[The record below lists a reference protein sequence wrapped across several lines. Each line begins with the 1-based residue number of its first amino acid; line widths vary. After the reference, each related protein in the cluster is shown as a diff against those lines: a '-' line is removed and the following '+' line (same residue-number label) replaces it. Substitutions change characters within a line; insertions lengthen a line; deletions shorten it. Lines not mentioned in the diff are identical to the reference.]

1 MEILRI
7 KVYLTGNIVTEGGA
21 DTAVMLPFTG
31 ECDSPLFKGKILPGG
46 VDTQRIQPGGRGT
59 LSARYTLE
67 GMDDQGRECRLFID
81 NAAVLGAQGIG
92 TTYPT
97 IRTDSESLRWL
108 ETADL
113 RGAIEHFPDHIEI
126 VISSADRPG
135 VKHIALRRAGL
146 TLRGV
151 LEKHVD
157 GPCPLVMMMHG
168 FGGRMDAVPGGWFQE
183 WSDALTAAGFA
194 TLRFDFNG
202 HGDSEGSFQNMTV
215 YNEIEDAA
223 AFLQY
228 ALSLPDVTEISLLGH
243 SQGGVVAG
251 MTAGYFHDKISKLV
265 MLEPAASLKTDAID
279 GHCMCADYD
288 AQRIPDTVEVLP
300 GCVAG
305 GLYFRMAQTLP
316 IYEVTGQ
323 FKGPALAVIGG
334 SDNVVF
340 ADNIR
345 RYGQCMPNCRLLEK
359 PTLDHG
365 MSGAEHAETVQEV
378 VDFLK
383 NSPLS
388 QPRG

>member
-7 KVYLTGNIVTEGGA
+7 KVYLTGNIVTKGHA

-46 VDTQRIQPGGRGT
+46 VDTQRIQPDGSGT

-67 GMDDQGRECRLFID
+67 GVDEEGKPCHLFID
-81 NAAVLGAQGIG
+81 NAAKLGAQGID

-97 IRTDSESLRWL
+97 IRTDSECLRWL

-113 RGAIEHFPDHIEI
+113 TGRIEHFPDHIEI
-126 VISSADRPG
+126 VISSQDRLG

-151 LEKHVD
+151 MEKHVE
-157 GPCPLVMMMHG
+157 GPAPLVLMLHG
-168 FGGRMDAVPGGWFQE
+168 FGGQMDAFPGGWFQE

-202 HGDSEGSFQNMTV
+202 HGESAGSFRDMTV
-215 YNEIEDAA
+215 FSEIEDAA

-228 ALSLPDVTEISLLGH
+228 AMTLTDVTEIHLLGH

-251 MTAGYFHDKISKLV
+251 MLAGYYHDKISKLV
-265 MLEPAASLKTDAID
+265 MLVPAASLKTDAIQ
-279 GHCMCADYD
+279 GQCMGTVYD
-288 AQRIPDTVEVLP
+288 PQQIPDTVRVGENHL
-300 GCVAG
+300 G

-316 IYEVTGQ
+316 IYEVTSQ
-323 FKGPALAVIGG
+323 FKGPALTVLGG
-334 SDNVVF
+334 QDPVVLPE
-340 ADNIR
+340 DIR
-345 RYGQCMPNCRLLEK
+345 RYGECMPRCRVVEK

-365 MSGAEHAETVQEV
+365 LGGAEHAEILREV
-378 VDFLK
+378 VEFLQK
-383 NSPLS
+383 
-388 QPRG
+388 